1 LIGVSESPR
10 LLWALEGECAEVSV
24 LFDEGIICLDTT
36 TLETFDSKVKPFF
49 NMIVFDIFEQL
60 MLHHDFCTFSFSEI
74 LALLMPSVEGTWKI
88 WRTKEVDWGP
98 SANISNILY
107 QVTTSLLAQ
116 GN

>member
-1 LIGVSESPR
+1 
-10 LLWALEGECAEVSV
+10 
-24 LFDEGIICLDTT
+24 LDTT

-98 SANISNILY
+98 SANISNILH